1 MKKSPVIHWAK
12 KLLLPAIIGCA
23 GLLTSAS
30 AGDPFETSKQLE
42 VFTAVLREVQ
52 NVYVDPVSAEQAVG
66 TAITGMLKEL
76 DPYTVYYPE
85 DQIEDVRLLQTGEY
99 GGIGCIIQKI
109 DDAVLISD
117 IHPGGPADKAGLLV
131 GDALLFV
138 DGKPVENLRVN
149 EVSTLLKGT
158 PGTEVAI
165 SAKRFDAPVLNFTF
179 ERETITKDAVP
190 YYGMR
195 EDGVAYIYLESFTEQ
210 AGAQVKKAV
219 LALKKQDPKALL
231 LDLRGNGG
239 GLLMEAVKIVSLF
252 VSSSDTLVSTRGRG
266 GEVQDVYRTIG
277 QPILPEIPLAVLTD
291 GSSAS
296 ASEIVAGAFQDLDR
310 AVILGEPSFGKGLV
324 QQIHPLP
331 FGAQMKVTV
340 AKYYTPSGRCIQ
352 KVAYDRDGA
361 GKRIEKADLHTFKTK
376 NGRIVVD
383 GNGIVPDSLLANDYY
398 PEFVAALS
406 AEGLDL
412 KFAARTIG
420 KMPVDVNVGDFE
432 IDEVFWTDF
441 TNFLTQEKFTYES
454 MSELRL
460 KELQELASE
469 MDYLGEEDL
478 NPVLEAIKTRKDH
491 VLESEKVAISDYLSD
506 YLIQRKYSMPG
517 ALERGLQKDEVIARA
532 AEIVLNPQTMTELL
546 SVNL

>member
-1 MKKSPVIHWAK
+1 MKNSQVKSWAK

-30 AGDPFETSKQLE
+30 KGDPFETSKQLE

-66 TAITGMLKEL
+66 SAIEGMLEEL

-109 DDAVLISD
+109 EDVVLISD
-117 IHPGGPADKAGLLV
+117 IHPGGPADKAGLFV
-131 GDALLFV
+131 GDVLLSV
-138 DGKPVENLRVN
+138 DGKPLEGLRVN

-158 PGTEVAI
+158 PATEVKI
-165 SAKRFDAPVLNFTF
+165 SAKRFDSPELNFVF
-179 ERETITKDAVP
+179 NRENITKDAVP
-190 YYGMR
+190 FYGMR
-195 EDGVAYIYLESFTEQ
+195 DDGVAYIYLESFTEQ
-210 AGAQVKKAV
+210 AGNQVKKAA
-219 LALKKQDPKALL
+219 LELKKLDPNALI

-266 GEVQDVYRTIG
+266 GVVQDVYRTIG
-277 QPILPEIPLAVLTD
+277 RPILPEIPLAVLTD

-296 ASEIVAGAFQDLDR
+296 ASEIVAGALQDLDR
-310 AVILGEPSFGKGLV
+310 AVVLGEPSFGKGLV

-352 KVAYDRDGA
+352 KVAYDRNDK
-361 GKRIEKADLHTFKTK
+361 GKRIQKSDQRTFSTK
-376 NGRIVVD
+376 NGRKVVD
-383 GNGIVPDSLLANDYY
+383 GNGIAPDSLLANDFY

-406 AEGLDL
+406 AKGLDL
-412 KFAARTIG
+412 KFAARAIG
-420 KMPVDVNVGDFE
+420 KMPADVNLGNFE
-432 IDEVFWTDF
+432 IDEAIWTDF
-441 TNFLTQEKFTYES
+441 TNFLKEEKFTYES
-454 MSELRL
+454 ISEMRL
-460 KELQELASE
+460 KELQELADE
-469 MDYLGEEDL
+469 MDFMEENDL
-478 NPVLEAIKTRKDH
+478 NPVLEAIKARKDN
-491 VLESEKVAISDYLSD
+491 VLLTEESAIREYLSD

-517 ALERGLQKDEVIARA
+517 ALERGLQQDEVIARA
-532 AEIVLNPQTMTELL
+532 AEILLHPKTMSELL
-546 SVNL
+546 SVTL

>member
-1 MKKSPVIHWAK
+1 MKNSQVKSWAK

-30 AGDPFETSKQLE
+30 KGDPFETSKQLE

-66 TAITGMLKEL
+66 SAIEGMLEEL

-109 DDAVLISD
+109 EDVVLISD
-117 IHPGGPADKAGLLV
+117 IHPDGPADKAGLLV
-131 GDALLFV
+131 GDVLLSV
-138 DGKPVENLRVN
+138 DGKPLEGLRVN

-158 PGTEVAI
+158 PETEVKI
-165 SAKRFDAPVLNFTF
+165 SAKRFDSPVLNFVF
-179 ERETITKDAVP
+179 NRENITKDAVP

-195 EDGVAYIYLESFTEQ
+195 DDGVAYIYLESFTEQ
-210 AGAQVKKAV
+210 AGNQVKKAA
-219 LALKKQDPKALL
+219 LELKKLDPNALI

-266 GEVQDVYRTIG
+266 GVVQDVYRTIG
-277 QPILPEIPLAVLTD
+277 RPILPEIPLAVLTD

-296 ASEIVAGAFQDLDR
+296 ASEIVAGALQDLDR
-310 AVILGEPSFGKGLV
+310 AVVLGEPSFGKGLV

-352 KVAYDRDGA
+352 KVAYDRNDK
-361 GKRIEKADLHTFKTK
+361 GKRIQKSDQRTFSTK
-376 NGRIVVD
+376 NGRKVVD
-383 GNGIVPDSLLANDYY
+383 GNGIAPDSLLANDFY

-406 AEGLDL
+406 AKGLDL
-412 KFAARTIG
+412 KFAARAIG
-420 KMPVDVNVGDFE
+420 KMPADVNLGNFE
-432 IDEVFWTDF
+432 IDEAIWTDF
-441 TNFLTQEKFTYES
+441 TNFLKEEKFTYES
-454 MSELRL
+454 ISEMRL
-460 KELQELASE
+460 KELQELADE
-469 MDYLGEEDL
+469 MDFMEENDL
-478 NPVLEAIKTRKDH
+478 NPVLEAIKARKDN
-491 VLESEKVAISDYLSD
+491 VLLTEESAIREYLSD

-517 ALERGLQKDEVIARA
+517 ALERGLQQDEVIARA
-532 AEIVLNPQTMTELL
+532 AEILLHPKTMSELL
-546 SVNL
+546 SVTL

>member
-1 MKKSPVIHWAK
+1 MKNSQVKSWAK

-30 AGDPFETSKQLE
+30 KGDPFETSKQLE

-66 TAITGMLKEL
+66 SAIEGMLEEL

-109 DDAVLISD
+109 EDVVLISD
-117 IHPGGPADKAGLLV
+117 IHPGGPADKAGLFV
-131 GDALLFV
+131 GDVLLSV
-138 DGKPVENLRVN
+138 DGKPLEGLRVN

-158 PGTEVAI
+158 PATEVKI
-165 SAKRFDAPVLNFTF
+165 SAKRFDSPVLNFVF
-179 ERETITKDAVP
+179 NRENITKDAVP

-195 EDGVAYIYLESFTEQ
+195 DDGVAYIYLESFTEQ
-210 AGAQVKKAV
+210 AGNQVKKAA
-219 LALKKQDPKALL
+219 LELKKLDPNALI

-266 GEVQDVYRTIG
+266 GVVQDVYRTIG
-277 QPILPEIPLAVLTD
+277 RPILPEIPLAVLTD

-296 ASEIVAGAFQDLDR
+296 ASEIVAGALQDLDR
-310 AVILGEPSFGKGLV
+310 AVVLGEPSFGKGLV

-352 KVAYDRDGA
+352 KVAYDRNDK
-361 GKRIEKADLHTFKTK
+361 GKRIQKSDQRTFSTK
-376 NGRIVVD
+376 NGRKVVD
-383 GNGIVPDSLLANDYY
+383 GNGIAPDSLLANDFY

-406 AEGLDL
+406 AKGLDL
-412 KFAARTIG
+412 KFAARAIG
-420 KMPVDVNVGDFE
+420 KMPTDVNLGNFE
-432 IDEVFWTDF
+432 IDEAIWTDF
-441 TNFLTQEKFTYES
+441 TNFLKEEKFTYES
-454 MSELRL
+454 ISEMRL
-460 KELQELASE
+460 KELQELADE
-469 MDYLGEEDL
+469 MDFMEENDL
-478 NPVLEAIKTRKDH
+478 NPVLEAIKARKDN
-491 VLESEKVAISDYLSD
+491 VLLTEESAIREYLSD

-517 ALERGLQKDEVIARA
+517 ALERGLQQDEVIARA
-532 AEIVLNPQTMTELL
+532 AEILLHPKTMSELL
-546 SVNL
+546 SVTL

>member
-1 MKKSPVIHWAK
+1 MKNSQVKSWAK

-30 AGDPFETSKQLE
+30 KGDPFETSKQLE

-66 TAITGMLKEL
+66 SAIEGMLEEL

-109 DDAVLISD
+109 EDVVLISD
-117 IHPGGPADKAGLLV
+117 IHPGGPADKAGLFV
-131 GDALLFV
+131 GDVLLSV
-138 DGKPVENLRVN
+138 DGKPLEGLRVN

-158 PGTEVAI
+158 PATEVTI
-165 SAKRFDAPVLNFTF
+165 SAKRFDSPVLNFVF
-179 ERETITKDAVP
+179 NRENITKDAVP

-195 EDGVAYIYLESFTEQ
+195 DDGVAYIYLESFTEQ
-210 AGAQVKKAV
+210 AGNQVKKAA
-219 LALKKQDPKALL
+219 LELKKLDPNALI

-266 GEVQDVYRTIG
+266 GVVQDVYRTIG
-277 QPILPEIPLAVLTD
+277 RPILPEIPLAVLTD

-296 ASEIVAGAFQDLDR
+296 ASEIVAGALQDLDR
-310 AVILGEPSFGKGLV
+310 AVVLGEPSFGKGLV

-352 KVAYDRDGA
+352 KVAYDRNDK
-361 GKRIEKADLHTFKTK
+361 GKRIQKSDQRTFSTK
-376 NGRIVVD
+376 NGRKVVD
-383 GNGIVPDSLLANDYY
+383 GNGIAPDSLLANDFY

-406 AEGLDL
+406 AKGLDL
-412 KFAARTIG
+412 KFAARAIG
-420 KMPVDVNVGDFE
+420 KMPADVNLGNFE
-432 IDEVFWTDF
+432 IDEAIWTDF
-441 TNFLTQEKFTYES
+441 TNFLKEEKFTYES
-454 MSELRL
+454 ISEMRL
-460 KELQELASE
+460 KELQELADE
-469 MDYLGEEDL
+469 MDFMEENDL
-478 NPVLEAIKTRKDH
+478 NPVLEAIKARKDN
-491 VLESEKVAISDYLSD
+491 VLLTEESAIREYLSD

-517 ALERGLQKDEVIARA
+517 ALERGLQQDEVIARA
-532 AEIVLNPQTMTELL
+532 AEILLHPKTMSELL
-546 SVNL
+546 SVTL

>member
-1 MKKSPVIHWAK
+1 
-12 KLLLPAIIGCA
+12 
-23 GLLTSAS
+23 
-30 AGDPFETSKQLE
+30 
-42 VFTAVLREVQ
+42 
-52 NVYVDPVSAEQAVG
+52 
-66 TAITGMLKEL
+66 
-76 DPYTVYYPE
+76 
-85 DQIEDVRLLQTGEY
+85 
-99 GGIGCIIQKI
+99 
-109 DDAVLISD
+109 
-117 IHPGGPADKAGLLV
+117 
-131 GDALLFV
+131 
-138 DGKPVENLRVN
+138 
-149 EVSTLLKGT
+149 
-158 PGTEVAI
+158 
-165 SAKRFDAPVLNFTF
+165 
-179 ERETITKDAVP
+179 
-190 YYGMR
+190 
-195 EDGVAYIYLESFTEQ
+195 
-210 AGAQVKKAV
+210 
-219 LALKKQDPKALL
+219 
-231 LDLRGNGG
+231 
-239 GLLMEAVKIVSLF
+239 MEAVKIVSLF

-296 ASEIVAGAFQDLDR
+296 ASEIVAGALQDLDR

-361 GKRIEKADLHTFKTK
+361 GKRIDKADQQTFTTK

-383 GNGIVPDSLLANDYY
+383 GNGIAPDSLLANDYY

-420 KMPVDVNVGDFE
+420 KMPEDVNVGDFE

-454 MSELRL
+454 MSEMRL

-478 NPVLEAIKTRKDH
+478 YPVLEAIKTRKDH
-491 VLESEKVAISDYLSD
+491 VLEAEKAAISEYLSD

-517 ALERGLQKDEVIARA
+517 ALERGLQKDDVIARA
-532 AEIVLNPQTMTELL
+532 AEIVLNPQTMSELL
-546 SVNL
+546 SVTL